1 MIKKTIS
8 RDEILESLK
17 YDGES
22 GQFTWKKQKG
32 PKRPGDIAG
41 SKHAEGYVQ
50 VMINGS
56 NYLAHR
62 LAWVVVYGE
71 EPDSDIDHKNGIRN
85 DNRISNLRIAERF
98 ENMQNTESIGK
109 NGKLKGSSFNKRS
122 GKYES
127 KICHKYKTIHLGE
140 YETEQEAHEAYLKAK
155 IEIHKF
161 QGEPRDFVREMQIAE
176 SKQMKKAA

>member
-62 LAWVVVYGE
+62 LAWV
-71 EPDSDIDHKNGIRN
+71 RATA
-85 DNRISNLRIAERF
+85 L
-98 ENMQNTESIGK
+98 
-109 NGKLKGSSFNKRS
+109 
-122 GKYES
+122 
-127 KICHKYKTIHLGE
+127 
-140 YETEQEAHEAYLKAK
+140 
-155 IEIHKF
+155 
-161 QGEPRDFVREMQIAE
+161 
-176 SKQMKKAA
+176 AA